1 MDTAIGDAAGA
12 YVVSTQAVPSDF
24 FGNSGGVFVQG
35 TGDGTE
41 RVAFFECV
49 LNGITIFEGQMF
61 LCCHR

>member
-1 MDTAIGDAAGA
+1 MDAAIGDAALA
-12 YVVSTQAVPSDF
+12 HVVSALAMPSDF
-24 FGNSGGVFVQG
+24 FGNGGGVFVQG
-35 TGDGTE
+35 AGDGAE